1 MGNNMKDQNRISS
14 MSLGTC
20 NLDSSTKG
28 SLSCTATYGFF
39 CVSFGHFS
47 SALSAEKFGGWSSQ
61 AKPSNSIDSQ
71 KQKDSVDIAVYIL
84 MIW

>member
-28 SLSCTATYGFF
+28 SLSCTATYGFLLRLVWPFQF
-39 CVSFGHFS
+39 CRFRSN
-47 SALSAEKFGGWSSQ
+47 Q
-61 AKPSNSIDSQ
+61 AKPSDSIDSQ
-71 KQKDSVDIAVYIL
+71 KEKDSVDIAVYIVV
-84 MIW
+84 IW